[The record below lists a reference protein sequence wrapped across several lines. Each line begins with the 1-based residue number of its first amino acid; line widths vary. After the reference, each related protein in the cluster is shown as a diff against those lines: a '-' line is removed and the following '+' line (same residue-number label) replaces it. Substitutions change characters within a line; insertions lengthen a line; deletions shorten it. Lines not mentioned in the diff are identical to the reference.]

1 MQFGKR
7 LDQVESNATSA
18 VRLHF
23 RTVHLI
29 EAVKDMALIL
39 ITDAFACISYL
50 NLENIFGRAID
61 HQFLH
66 YRQTDR
72 YTTMIWRKLI
82 CIAQQIVDDFTQLIY
97 IKLHEQLR
105 YR

>member
-1 MQFGKR
+1 MQVGKR

-29 EAVKDMALIL
+29 ESVEDVALIL

-50 NLENIFGRAID
+50 NLKNIFCRTID
-61 HQFLH
+61 NQTLYH
-66 YRQTDR
+66 RQADR
-72 YTTMIWRKLI
+72 YATMIWRKLI

-97 IKLHEQLR
+97 IKFHK
-105 YR
+105 